1 MLVKD
6 LMSKPVATCRRET
19 NLGAAVQILWNQ
31 NCGFLPVVDAEEKVV
46 GVITDRDICIA
57 LGTRNHSP
65 GEVFVGDV
73 ISGNVI
79 SCKTDDEIHH
89 VLPVM
94 AEARVRRLPVLDFQ
108 GKLAG
113 ILSMDDA
120 VLRAE
125 TGRFGKAPA
134 LSFDEVA
141 AALKRLYRPALP
153 EVVREKKAAA
163 A

>member
-19 NLGAAVQILWNQ
+19 NLGAAVQILWDQ

-57 LGTRNHSP
+57 LGTRNHPP
-65 GEVFVGDV
+65 GEIFVGDV

-94 AEARVRRLPVLDFQ
+94 AEAQVRRLPVLNDQ

-113 ILSMDDA
+113 ILSMDDI
-120 VLRAE
+120 VLHAE
-125 TGRFGKAPA
+125 TGRFGKSPA

-163 A
+163 